1 MRSRSTAVLSVLA
14 ASGLLLAGCASGQPA
29 AAPEATS
36 TVNVVES
43 SITEPAAV
51 GERVGVD
58 GTQLEVWSGIV
69 PDDAAAGALGD
80 PEPGTR
86 WVTAN
91 VAQWVS
97 VEGLTGA
104 ELAPVL
110 RSTADESFEG
120 SGSTFTSTI
129 EGCSS
134 GTVSNG
140 PFRIGGGP
148 GTDFGKFN
156 GFKAFE
162 CADGGGFVVH
172 LLAKF
177 DEEGSTG
184 TWAIYDGTLRP

>member
-1 MRSRSTAVLSVLA
+1 MRSRSTAVLSILA

-29 AAPEATS
+29 ATPEAAPAVS
-36 TVNVVES
+36 VVES

-110 RSTADESFEG
+110 RSTADEAFAG
-120 SGSTFTSTI
+120 VAVPQQNADVVLKPGRTYTFVWSYAVPEALVDPEALVLCVDTGD
-129 EGCSS
+129 EGCSVL
-134 GTVSNG
+134 T
-140 PFRIGGGP
+140 
-148 GTDFGKFN
+148 K
-156 GFKAFE
+156 
-162 CADGGGFVVH
+162 
-172 LLAKF
+172 
-177 DEEGSTG
+177 
-184 TWAIYDGTLRP
+184 

>member
-1 MRSRSTAVLSVLA
+1 MRSRSTAVLSILA
-14 ASGLLLAGCASGQPA
+14 ASGLLLAGCASGQPG
-29 AAPEATS
+29 AAPDPTP
-36 TVNVVES
+36 TVSVVES

-120 SGSTFTSTI
+120 VAVPQQNADVVMKPGRSYTYVWSYAVPEALVDPEALVLCIGTGD
-129 EGCSS
+129 EGCSVL
-134 GTVSNG
+134 T
-140 PFRIGGGP
+140 
-148 GTDFGKFN
+148 K
-156 GFKAFE
+156 
-162 CADGGGFVVH
+162 
-172 LLAKF
+172 
-177 DEEGSTG
+177 
-184 TWAIYDGTLRP
+184 

>member
-1 MRSRSTAVLSVLA
+1 MRSRSTVVLSILA
-14 ASGLLLAGCASGQPA
+14 ASGLLLAGCASGEPA
-29 AAPEATS
+29 AAPEAAT

-43 SITEPAAV
+43 SITQPAAV

-110 RSTADESFEG
+110 RSTADESFQGVAVPQQNADVVMKPGRSYTYVWSYAVPEALIDPEALVLCID
-120 SGSTFTSTI
+120 TDD
-129 EGCSS
+129 EGCSVL
-134 GTVSNG
+134 T
-140 PFRIGGGP
+140 
-148 GTDFGKFN
+148 K
-156 GFKAFE
+156 
-162 CADGGGFVVH
+162 
-172 LLAKF
+172 
-177 DEEGSTG
+177 
-184 TWAIYDGTLRP
+184 